1 MKLRAWALALT
12 LTALP
17 ALAEVSPEL
26 TSAIGLYKEKNY
38 DAANTALL
46 ALEKQAPNDAG
57 VQYYLG
63 RVARKQKRNDE
74 AVIHLEKATQLASD
88 NSEYFLA
95 LGDAYGAIASATRS
109 FGAAQRS
116 GQALEQA
123 VRLAPRSEEARA
135 ALIDFCRQAPP
146 IVGGGMKRA
155 YAQAAE
161 LQKLDPAAGAR
172 LLAGLHL
179 GERRP
184 NEAIAVCSETLR
196 EHPHD
201 YSLLY
206 LIGRI
211 SVENGTHLEE
221 AAQALEECLT
231 LPVPTGFPSHAAA
244 NVRLGQVYSKIGDF
258 ATARRHF
265 AAALQEEP
273 DNADAKTGLATLD
286 ALPPPPKPPVEAT
299 PPPPAA

>member
-1 MKLRAWALALT
+1 MMPRAWALALL

-17 ALAEVSPEL
+17 AVAEVSPEL
-26 TSAIGLYKEKNY
+26 KSAISLYKEKNY
-38 DAANTALL
+38 DAAGTALL
-46 ALEKQAPNDAG
+46 ALEKQAPEDAG

-74 AVIHLEKATQLASD
+74 AVLHLEKATQLAPD

-116 GQALEQA
+116 GQAFEQA
-123 VRLAPRSEEARA
+123 VKLAPRSEEARA

-146 IVGGGMKRA
+146 IVGGGMRKA

-172 LLAGLHL
+172 LLAGLYL
-179 GERRP
+179 GERRY
-184 NEAIAVCSETLR
+184 NEAIAVCSDTLR

-206 LIGRI
+206 LVGRI
-211 SVENGTHLEE
+211 SVENGTHLED
-221 AAQALEECLT
+221 AAQALEECLK
-231 LPVPTGFPSHAAA
+231 LPVPEGFPSHAAA

-258 ATARRHF
+258 TTARSHF
-265 AAALQEEP
+265 ESALQEEP
-273 DNADAKTGLATLD
+273 ENADAKKGLATLD
-286 ALPPPPKPPVEAT
+286 ALPPSQKPPSEAT
-299 PPPPAA
+299 PAPAA